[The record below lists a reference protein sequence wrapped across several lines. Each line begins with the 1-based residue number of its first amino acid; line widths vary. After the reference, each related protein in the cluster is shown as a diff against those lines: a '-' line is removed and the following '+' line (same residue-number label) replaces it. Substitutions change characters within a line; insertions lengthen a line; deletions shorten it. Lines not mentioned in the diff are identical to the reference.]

1 MSALRLV
8 LRTILSYDR
17 GVTGSELLRRLKR
30 LARRGGLDFREAM
43 ERGKGSHRTVYLGD
57 RFAVLKDPRKEIG
70 RGLLRAMCRQL
81 GIDERDLY

>member
-1 MSALRLV
+1 
-8 LRTILSYDR
+8 
-17 GVTGSELLRRLKR
+17 
-30 LARRGGLDFREAM
+30 M